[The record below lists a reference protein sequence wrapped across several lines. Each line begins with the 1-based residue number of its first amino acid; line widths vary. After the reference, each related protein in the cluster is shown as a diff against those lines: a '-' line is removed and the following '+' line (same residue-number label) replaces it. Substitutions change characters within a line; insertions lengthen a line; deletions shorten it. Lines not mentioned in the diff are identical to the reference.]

1 MLIDFNR
8 ENQKLINYKRLY
20 FIVGKICAYILFY
33 YVCACVLNLTVLFP
47 LENRETFK
55 AAALKLFTKRLFYSC
70 VIV

>member
-8 ENQKLINYKRLY
+8 ENKKLINYKRLY
-20 FIVGKICAYILFY
+20 FVGKICAYILFY

-55 AAALKLFTKRLFYSC
+55 AAALKLFIMRLFHSC